1 MYMFVCLLSLF
12 VCLYVRIIIINI
24 LSLSLT
30 LIAST
35 NDDDD
40 DDDDDN
46 NNSDDEDDDD
56 DDDDIFN
63 NRS

>member
-1 MYMFVCLLSLF
+1 MYMFVCLLSF
-12 VCLYVRIIIINI
+12 YVCLYVRMVIINM

-30 LIAST
+30 YNKHVAST
-35 NDDDD
+35 NDN
-40 DDDDDN
+40 DN
-46 NNSDDEDDDD
+46 NNSDDD

>member
-1 MYMFVCLLSLF
+1 M
-12 VCLYVRIIIINI
+12 

-30 LIAST
+30 YNKHVAST
-35 NDDDD
+35 NDN
-40 DDDDDN
+40 DN
-46 NNSDDEDDDD
+46 NNSDDD